1 MKKHLSYLFVV
12 LGAACWGFMGLF
24 NRLLASVGLAM
35 GNRVFVRNF
44 LSLVLLTPVFALLH
58 RDAFHVKPRH
68 LPIFAASGLISVLGL
83 SFMYFNAQIECS
95 LAVAGILLY
104 LAPSIVVVLSAVLWK
119 TPVTRRKLAALL
131 LALLGCALVSGLAGG
146 ELTASWRGLA
156 FGLASAFC
164 YATYTIFAHYGLAH
178 YDSYTMIYWTF
189 VFAGLGSFAFLS
201 PAELAP
207 ILAPRGALYALG
219 LVVIATVLPYLLY
232 TKGLEGVESG
242 KASIIANV
250 EPVVAALLG
259 VTVFHETLSV
269 WVLLGIACVL
279 SGVVLLAK
287 DNRKGEPEHGKAQ

>member
-1 MKKHLSYLFVV
+1 MRKYLSYALVV

-24 NRLLASVGLAM
+24 NRLLGSVGLDM
-35 GNRVFVRNF
+35 GNRVFVRN
-44 LSLVLLTPVFALLH
+44 LPSLVLLTLVFALT
-58 RDAFHVKPRH
+58 RREVFHIQARH

-83 SFMYFNAQIECS
+83 SYVYFNAQIECS

-104 LAPSIVVVLSAVLWK
+104 LAPSIVVVMSALLWK
-119 TPVTRRKLAALL
+119 TPITRRKLAALG
-131 LALLGCALVSGLAGG
+131 LALLGCALVSGLIGG

-189 VFAGLGSFAFLS
+189 FFSGLGSFAFLN
-201 PAELAP
+201 PAAIAP
-207 ILAPRGALYALG
+207 AVSSAKGVFSALG

-242 KASIIANV
+242 KASIIANI
-250 EPVVAALLG
+250 EPVVAALIG
-259 VTVFHETLSV
+259 VFVFHEVLSV
-269 WVLLGIACVL
+269 WVLLGVACVL
-279 SGVVLLAK
+279 GCVVLLAK
-287 DNRKGEPEHGKAQ
+287 EDVPHGEA

>member
-1 MKKHLSYLFVV
+1 VRKYLSYALVV

-24 NRLLASVGLAM
+24 NRLLGSVGLDM
-35 GNRVFVRNF
+35 GNRVFVRN
-44 LSLVLLTPVFALLH
+44 LPSLVLLTLVFALT
-58 RDAFHVKPRH
+58 RREVFHIQARH

-83 SFMYFNAQIECS
+83 SYVYFNAQIECS

-104 LAPSIVVVLSAVLWK
+104 LAPSIVVVMSALLWK
-119 TPVTRRKLAALL
+119 TPITRRKLAALG
-131 LALLGCALVSGLAGG
+131 LALLGCALVSGLIGG

-189 VFAGLGSFAFLS
+189 FFSGLGSFAFLN
-201 PAELAP
+201 PAAIAP
-207 ILAPRGALYALG
+207 AVSSAKGVFSALG

-242 KASIIANV
+242 KASIIANI
-250 EPVVAALLG
+250 EPVVAALIG
-259 VTVFHETLSV
+259 VFVFHEVLSV
-269 WVLLGIACVL
+269 WVLLGVACVL
-279 SGVVLLAK
+279 GCVVLLAK
-287 DNRKGEPEHGKAQ
+287 EDVPHGEA